1 VPDIFFPIIYVN
13 MCIYARIM
21 RRIFTNYFTGLLPF
35 IQSSMGWQWNGN
47 MKGRSALLGQN
58 GIIDK
63 IPDPL
68 LPLLPTREE
77 RISLVF

>member
-1 VPDIFFPIIYVN
+1 
-13 MCIYARIM
+13 
-21 RRIFTNYFTGLLPF
+21 
-35 IQSSMGWQWNGN
+35 MGWQWNGN